1 MRFAPPEFP
10 FVSESSRW
18 SFPPQLQPA
27 QGEVA
32 FDLKTALD
40 AVVALRSEVPDDAF
54 TASILGTERMGN
66 GVVIREDGLVLTI
79 GYLITEAVSVW
90 LTGNDG
96 SVLQGYPLAYDF
108 ATGFGLVQP
117 LGRAR
122 WPALQRGSADAVI
135 QEDEVIV
142 VGHGGRAHA
151 LKARI
156 FAKREFAGY
165 WEYLLDEALFT
176 TPPHPEWSGTA
187 LLDEEGRLIG
197 IGSLLLQE
205 KSGDET
211 VDGNMFV
218 PVDLLEP
225 ILDDLLRTG
234 RSKGPRRPWLG
245 MYMAD
250 AQGRITVNGVA
261 AGGPADRAGVATGD
275 LVVAVAGER
284 VASLADLFRQIWSQG
299 PAGTEIALTLAR
311 GGTPLHL
318 QVRSADRD
326 ALLKKPSLQ

>member
-1 MRFAPPEFP
+1 
-10 FVSESSRW
+10 VSESNRW
-18 SFPPQLQPA
+18 SFPTQLQPA
-27 QGEVA
+27 QSEVA
-32 FDLKTALD
+32 FDLKGVLD

-54 TASILGTERMGN
+54 TAPILGTERLGN

-79 GYLITEAVSVW
+79 GYLITEAASVW

-96 SVLQGYPLAYDF
+96 SVIQGYPLAYDF

-122 WPALQRGSADAVI
+122 WPAIERGSAATVE

-151 LKARI
+151 LKAKI

-165 WEYLLDEALFT
+165 WEYLLDEALFA

-187 LLDEEGRLIG
+187 LLDDEGRLIG

-205 KSGDET
+205 KSGDDV

-234 RSKGPRRPWLG
+234 RSAGPRRPWLG
-245 MYMAD
+245 MYTAD
-250 AQGRITVNGVA
+250 AQGRIVVNGVA
-261 AGGPADRAGVATGD
+261 AGGPAERAGVATGD
-275 LVVAVAGER
+275 LIVAVAGER
-284 VASLADLFRQIWSQG
+284 VVSLADLFRQIWRQG

-326 ALLKKPSLQ
+326 ELLKKPSLQ

>member
-1 MRFAPPEFP
+1 LILAQSEST

-18 SFPPQLQPA
+18 SFPSQLQPA
-27 QGEVA
+27 QSEVA
-32 FDLKTALD
+32 FDLKDALD

-54 TASILGTERMGN
+54 TAPILGTERLGN
-66 GVVIREDGLVLTI
+66 GVVIRGDGLVLTI
-79 GYLITEAVSVW
+79 GYLITEAASIW

-96 SVLQGYPLAYDF
+96 AVLQGYPLAYDY

-122 WPALQRGSADAVI
+122 WPALRRGSADAVI
-135 QEDEVIV
+135 QDDEVIV

-151 LKARI
+151 LKAKI

-187 LLDEEGRLIG
+187 LLDEDGRLIG

-234 RSKGPRRPWLG
+234 RAAGPRRPWLG
-245 MYMAD
+245 MYTAD
-250 AQGRITVNGVA
+250 AQGRVVVNGVA
-261 AGGPADRAGVATGD
+261 AGGPAERAGVATGD
-275 LVVAVAGER
+275 LVIAVAGER
-284 VASLADLFRQIWSQG
+284 VASLADLFRQIWRQG
-299 PAGTEIALTLAR
+299 PAGTEIPLTLAR

-318 QVRSADRD
+318 KVRSADRD
-326 ALLKKPSLQ
+326 DLLKKPSLQ

>member
-1 MRFAPPEFP
+1 
-10 FVSESSRW
+10 VSESSRW
-18 SFPPQLQPA
+18 SFPSQLQPA
-27 QGEVA
+27 QSEVE
-32 FDLKTALD
+32 FDLKAALD

-54 TASILGTERMGN
+54 TASILGTERLGN

-79 GYLITEAVSVW
+79 GYLITEAASVW

-96 SVLQGYPLAYDF
+96 SVLQGYPLAYDY

-117 LGRAR
+117 LGRAQ
-122 WPALQRGSADAVI
+122 WPAIQRGTADAVA
-135 QEDEVIV
+135 QDDEVIV

-187 LLDEEGRLIG
+187 LLDDEGRLIG

-205 KSGDET
+205 KSDDET

-234 RSKGPRRPWLG
+234 RRKGPRRPWLG
-245 MYMAD
+245 MYTAD
-250 AQGRITVNGVA
+250 AQGRVIVNGVA
-261 AGGPADRAGVATGD
+261 AGGPAERAGVATGD

-284 VASLADLFRQIWSQG
+284 VASLADLFRQIWRQG

-311 GGTPLHL
+311 SGTPLHL

-326 ALLKKPSLQ
+326 DLLKKPSLQ